1 MNEHMT
7 ANECRMYVCQRTN
20 DSAFNVGDGFAR
32 IALDQLLANDLA
44 GLEQ

>member
-1 MNEHMT
+1 MNERAHDGKQK
-7 ANECRMYVCQRTN
+7 YVCQRTN